1 MSQLMFKVEV
11 TNTPV
16 PMYAV
21 FCAEFHRVV
30 SLWSSDAEEDLTL
43 AYYEQ
48 REIVAQNV
56 LDNTGFLR
64 RMQNAVI
71 FYCDN
76 KVYVYPYAG
85 QNNANAAIE
94 NATSA
99 VITHRLNTFRRGTAP
114 FDEFDVRREV
124 LDMSLHAFHL
134 TNVTYDANQK
144 GMGRWVITGTDEV
157 NEPREIEMEHGEA
170 IIVL

>member
-1 MSQLMFKVEV
+1 MSQYMFQVEV

-16 PMYAV
+16 PMKAV
-21 FCAEFHRVV
+21 FNTDLNRIIA
-30 SLWSSDAEEDLTL
+30 LWSMDGEQDLSM

-48 REIVAQNV
+48 REVVTQNV
-56 LDNTGFLR
+56 LDNTGFIR
-64 RMQNAVI
+64 KMHNAVI

-76 KVYVYPYAG
+76 KVYVYPYSG

-94 NATSA
+94 NATSE

-124 LDMSLHAFHL
+124 LDMALHAFHL
-134 TNVTYDANQK
+134 TNVIYDANQK
-144 GMGRWVITGTDEV
+144 GNGHWIITGTDEV
-157 NEPREIEMEHGEA
+157 NEPREIDLENGEA